1 MSAPLLESYC
11 HLSEDHGGTIALP
24 RDTPVVRDFDKPIL
38 EVANALA
45 TLCVHDPQSDVYA
58 VALRLTGDS
67 LKIYVAE
74 NNGVPEKTKNHL
86 EKLLS
91 KLSQIATAS
100 QSALE
105 NTPPLED
112 ATTESQKNDFGAIVL
127 KHSFPKFL
135 HSLTKRGTPW
145 TKRVARIKEDL
156 GDGTI
161 RRKCSRRSSSATP
174 LITEMLKMIDPGDE
188 DALTRLA
195 ELEDDTDINADG
207 TLRRG
212 FSMTRFIYRL
222 LAIEI
227 HTRRLLRLA
236 VSPSF
241 VKIFTNPVEIE
252 CCPLRERSITIY
264 PHNSLK
270 LGTPGLVSSFET
282 TKEVKVSLHAELN
295 VFQRLLEAALVKK
308 EQPTGDWYLE
318 LMRFLPSFNDIRCTA
333 LLLSRSKAVMANYLL
348 RGQHQIYHS
357 LSKKFIRALFVG
369 MQSTVVYLIKFKE
382 DIKYLLLSTI
392 PTDIHPEY
400 NHVEGDPTMKALAW
414 FGAGDVRVNRCAYPR
429 YNEPDD
435 VILQVTG
442 TTICVRIYIYT
453 MARLMALQKGDI
465 LGQSSWEKYLKS
477 GPTSRTSNPGQRVV
491 SSFQIACGKC
501 EYCKQNLSSF
511 CDRTNSSCVFRL
523 LPLHRWLPR
532 RPSRIRP
539 RPNRRSQPP
548 PDPDS
553 VPDEKAI
560 YLSDVLPTSYHTV
573 VDTGVKVGDVVG
585 IWGLGPIGQCAAR
598 WALLK
603 GASRVIPVQRYSEA
617 DLRNLPRGLD
627 VALDCGTFHEPKSL
641 VHKVQ
646 KTLML
651 ETDVPE
657 TINEMIVSVRKMGSR
672 GIIAAYAGYANG
684 VNVGAL
690 MEKGVRLI
698 GNGQAPV
705 LKYWKEILQ
714 DYIIPGKLPY
724 IVFVETQFSAPSKS
738 GLSEN

>member
-156 GDGTI
+156 GDGDDKAEMFQTIVNNLDAIDGIAHLYDDTQKEWILPMLYKCLSELDTVI
-161 RRKCSRRSSSATP
+161 RRSSATP

-295 VFQRLLEAALVKK
+295 VFQRLLEAALMKK
-308 EQPTGDWYLE
+308 EQPYWVIGISKLMCVGCYTVIAKAFPAILQRHTVHGLTPITVQGSDGKLSSPWAAPDLSFAEQYVGFDLNLE
-318 LMRFLPSFNDIRCTA
+318 VRECTE
-333 LLLSRSKAVMANYLL
+333 
-348 RGQHQIYHS
+348 
-357 LSKKFIRALFVG
+357 KFIRGALCRYAEHR
-369 MQSTVVYLIKFKE
+369 S
-382 DIKYLLLSTI
+382 LSNKAEQNPHHNRI
-392 PTDIHPEY
+392 PDAY
-400 NHVEGDPTMKALAW
+400 SLA
-414 FGAGDVRVNRCAYPR
+414 
-429 YNEPDD
+429 
-435 VILQVTG
+435 
-442 TTICVRIYIYT
+442 
-453 MARLMALQKGDI
+453 
-465 LGQSSWEKYLKS
+465 
-477 GPTSRTSNPGQRVV
+477 
-491 SSFQIACGKC
+491 
-501 EYCKQNLSSF
+501 LSS
-511 CDRTNSSCVFRL
+511 
-523 LPLHRWLPR
+523 
-532 RPSRIRP
+532 
-539 RPNRRSQPP
+539 
-548 PDPDS
+548 
-553 VPDEKAI
+553 
-560 YLSDVLPTSYHTV
+560 
-573 VDTGVKVGDVVG
+573 
-585 IWGLGPIGQCAAR
+585 
-598 WALLK
+598 
-603 GASRVIPVQRYSEA
+603 
-617 DLRNLPRGLD
+617 LR
-627 VALDCGTFHEPKSL
+627 
-641 VHKVQ
+641 
-646 KTLML
+646 KT
-651 ETDVPE
+651 
-657 TINEMIVSVRKMGSR
+657 
-672 GIIAAYAGYANG
+672 
-684 VNVGAL
+684 
-690 MEKGVRLI
+690 
-698 GNGQAPV
+698 
-705 LKYWKEILQ
+705 
-714 DYIIPGKLPY
+714 
-724 IVFVETQFSAPSKS
+724 
-738 GLSEN
+738 